1 MGCKYQ
7 YYKDETEAI
16 PYLYCNIDNKRCIY
30 SKRCD
35 IVHRYI
41 SLDNQEECYKIMDE
55 KEKDIP
61 QGSYYIQAK
70 RENQNGVYLYV
81 DIDGNIYKINFADK
95 NYDKDYI
102 YITKE
107 NDVYIA
113 SSEPPK
119 KARTYAKKS

>member
-7 YYKDETEAI
+7 YYKDEIEAI
-16 PYLYCNIDNKRCIY
+16 PYLYCNIDDKRCIY

-35 IVHRYI
+35 IVHKYI

-81 DIDGNIYKINFADK
+81 DIDGNSYKINFADK

-102 YITKE
+102 YIVKE

-119 KARTYAKKS
+119 KARIYAKKS